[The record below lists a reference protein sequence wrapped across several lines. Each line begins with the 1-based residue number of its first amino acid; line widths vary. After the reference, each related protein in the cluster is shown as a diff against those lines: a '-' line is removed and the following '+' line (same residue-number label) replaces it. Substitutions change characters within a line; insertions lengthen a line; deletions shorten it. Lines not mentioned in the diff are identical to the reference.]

1 MQSGGASGVGGTYT
15 DERFK
20 LSEEQKATI
29 EAIVCVVE
37 SGRTDKYNAIATIQ
51 GDTGGLSYGRH
62 QASLNSG
69 NLFKLVDGYCKAPG
83 AALGQELSGYLQKL
97 ETKNQALN
105 DDPQIKSLLRRAGL
119 DPVMTDVQ
127 DKFFYEMFMVPALQ
141 RWKDYGFTTALSAAV
156 IYDSYIHGSFDLIA
170 KRATASAG
178 EPNAENE
185 KRWIKAYLDQRLNWL
200 KTHSN
205 KILNNTAIRIE
216 ALLELYEAKNWDL
229 NLPFALKR
237 PSTFYPMTAY
247 DLPGR
252 LFREGDKV
260 KVARCSPKQF
270 GVAQTRSKSKAAPG
284 NQRDMF
290 VQRCLISMGYLPEG
304 SADGDFGAGTETAI
318 KAFQKKAGLSQTGSI
333 GEGDF
338 AKFCE
343 AAESG
348 FDLNHPTTAK
358 QDAGLKPVPEGK
370 DKTGRIGGAGAATV
384 GAGAAGAGAVAM
396 GTVANENAD
405 TAAADAGT
413 DGAATTAP
421 PPAPADP
428 APTDPATAT
437 TGPAPTDQA
446 PTGPATATTGPAVT
460 PPPPPIVQPKDPGK
474 FCART
479 EASFDLFGCKASNVD
494 IFTIGAVGAFV
505 IAVALIVLGRRMFD
519 TSNK

>member
-1 MQSGGASGVGGTYT
+1 VAGGFNLT
-15 DERFK
+15 DR
-20 LSEEQKATI
+20 QKATI

-69 NLFKLVDGYCKAPG
+69 NLFKLVSGYCKAPG
-83 AALGQELSGYLQKL
+83 AALGEELSGYLQRL

-127 DKFFYEMFMVPALQ
+127 DEFFYNAFMVPALE
-141 RWKDYGFTTALSAAV
+141 RWQSYGFVTALSAAV

-178 EPNAENE
+178 EPTAENE
-185 KRWIKAYLDQRLNWL
+185 KKWIKAYLDQRLNWL

-229 NLPFALKR
+229 HLPFNLKR

-252 LFREGDKV
+252 LFAENGKV
-260 KVARCSPKQF
+260 KVARCTAKEF
-270 GVAQTRSKSKAAPG
+270 GIAQARSKSKAAPG

-290 VQRCLISMGYLPEG
+290 VQRCLIQMGYLADG
-304 SADGDFGAGTETAI
+304 SADGDFGAGTEAAI
-318 KAFQKKAGLSQTGSI
+318 KQFQKKAGLSQSGVI
-333 GEGDF
+333 GESDF

-348 FDLNHPTTAK
+348 IDLNHPSSAK
-358 QDAGLKPVPEGK
+358 QDAGLKPVPDGK
-370 DKTGRIGGAGAATV
+370 DKAGRIGGAGAATV

-396 GTVANENAD
+396 G
-405 TAAADAGT
+405 AGAS
-413 DGAATTAP
+413 DDEGAATTATD
-421 PPAPADP
+421 ATATATAGAVTPADP
-428 APTDPATAT
+428 ATTGAPVSTTGQTTDPITGQPVGTPAT
-437 TGPAPTDQA
+437 TGTAAPVPVPVPLPQA
-446 PTGPATATTGPAVT
+446 
-460 PPPPPIVQPKDPGK
+460 KDPGK

-479 EASFDLFGCKASNVD
+479 EVMFEPFGCKLSKVD
-494 IFTIGAVGAFV
+494 VFTTGAVGAFV

>member
-1 MQSGGASGVGGTYT
+1 MQSGGADVGGFNLT
-15 DERFK
+15 DR
-20 LSEEQKATI
+20 QKATI

-69 NLFKLVDGYCKAPG
+69 NLFKLVSGYCKAPG
-83 AALGQELSGYLQKL
+83 AALGEELSAYLTRL

-119 DPVMTDVQ
+119 DPVMTNVQ
-127 DKFFYEMFMVPALQ
+127 DDFFYNVFMVPALE
-141 RWKDYGFTTALSAAV
+141 RWQSYGFTTALSAAV
-156 IYDSYIHGSFDLIA
+156 IYDSFIHGSFDLIA
-170 KRATASAG
+170 KRATAAAG
-178 EPNAENE
+178 EPSAENE
-185 KRWIKAYLDQRLNWL
+185 KKWTKAYLDQRLNWL

-229 NLPFALKR
+229 HLPFNLKR
-237 PSTFYPMTAY
+237 PSSFYPMTAY

-252 LFREGDKV
+252 LFSQDGKV
-260 KVARCSPKQF
+260 KVARCTAKEF
-270 GVAQTRSKSKAAPG
+270 GTAQSRAKSKAAPG

-290 VQRCLISMGYLPEG
+290 VQRCLISMGYLPDG
-304 SADGDFGAGTETAI
+304 SADGDFGAGTEAAI
-318 KAFQKKAGLSQTGSI
+318 KAFQKKAGLSQSGVI
-333 GEGDF
+333 GESDF

-348 FDLNHPTTAK
+348 ADLNHPSSAK

-384 GAGAAGAGAVAM
+384 GAGAAGAGAIAM
-396 GTVANENAD
+396 GAGASEDGGD
-405 TAAADAGT
+405 TAATTVDAT
-413 DGAATTAP
+413 PATETPATTATDP
-421 PPAPADP
+421 TTPAPVNS
-428 APTDPATAT
+428 TDPAATQAGTPPSGTPAT
-437 TGPAPTDQA
+437 TSTAKPVPAPLPVPQAKDQ
-446 PTGPATATTGPAVT
+446 
-460 PPPPPIVQPKDPGK
+460 GK

-479 EASFDLFGCKASNVD
+479 EATFDVFGCKATKVD
-494 IFTIGAVGAFV
+494 VFTTGAVGAFV
-505 IAVALIVLGRRMFD
+505 LAVALVVIGRRVFD

>member
-1 MQSGGASGVGGTYT
+1 VAGGFNLT
-15 DERFK
+15 DR
-20 LSEEQKATI
+20 QKATI

-69 NLFKLVDGYCKAPG
+69 NLFKLVNGYCKAPG
-83 AALGQELSGYLQKL
+83 AALGEELSAYLQRL

-127 DKFFYEMFMVPALQ
+127 DEFFYNAFMVPALE
-141 RWKDYGFTTALSAAV
+141 RWQSYGFVTALSAAV

-170 KRATASAG
+170 KRATAAAG
-178 EPNAENE
+178 EPTAENE

-229 NLPFALKR
+229 NLPFNLKR
-237 PSTFYPMTAY
+237 PSSFYPMTAY

-252 LFREGDKV
+252 LYSENGRV
-260 KVARCSPKQF
+260 KIARCTPKEF
-270 GVAQTRSKSKAAPG
+270 GIAQTRSKSKAAPG
-284 NQRDMF
+284 NQRDTF
-290 VQRCLISMGYLPEG
+290 VQRGLIAMGYLPDG
-304 SADGDFGAGTETAI
+304 SADGDFGTGTETAI
-318 KAFQKKAGLSQTGSI
+318 KAFQKKAGLSQTGVI
-333 GEGDF
+333 GEGEYS
-338 AKFCE
+338 KFCE
-343 AAESG
+343 AFESG
-348 FDLNHPTTAK
+348 VDLNHPSSAK
-358 QDAGLKPVPEGK
+358 QDAGLKPVPDGK

-384 GAGAAGAGAVAM
+384 GAGAAGAGAIAM
-396 GTVANENAD
+396 GAGASEDDGATTDAAATAD
-405 TAAADAGT
+405 TVT
-413 DGAATTAP
+413 
-421 PPAPADP
+421 PADP
-428 APTDPATAT
+428 ATTGAPVTTTGQTTDPVTSQPVGTPTTGTAT
-437 TGPAPTDQA
+437 PVPVPVPLPQA
-446 PTGPATATTGPAVT
+446 
-460 PPPPPIVQPKDPGK
+460 KDPGK

-479 EASFDLFGCKASNVD
+479 EAMFEPFGCKLSKVD
-494 IFTIGAVGAFV
+494 VYTTGAVGAFV
-505 IAVALIVLGRRMFD
+505 VAVALIVVGRRVFD